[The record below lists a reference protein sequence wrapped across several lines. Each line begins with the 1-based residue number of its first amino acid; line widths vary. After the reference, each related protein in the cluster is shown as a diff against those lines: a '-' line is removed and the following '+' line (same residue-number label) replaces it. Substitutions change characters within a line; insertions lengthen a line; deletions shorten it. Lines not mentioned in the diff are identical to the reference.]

1 MCGELETFSGL
12 SANLAK
18 EEQRRRKKRLKKRI
32 FAAVSEGCVEEL
44 LELLG
49 ELRELC
55 KRRRSVDAPGQRPP
69 RARGSGPGS
78 CSAPRPP
85 PSVPPPLALP
95 SSLEGWAGDFEPDSE
110 GTGEPWKGLDRWWS
124 WSGYSAEDGGKSG
137 EGRPLFRQS
146 WDPSSRPGRRRT
158 ALRGLRDVG
167 TESRAVPLGLGRLG
181 GWWGLSRLGDQ
192 GSSELKEGE

>member
-44 LELLG
+44 LELLR
-49 ELRELC
+49 ELQELC
-55 KRRRSVDAPGQRPP
+55 KRRHSVDAPGQCSPRP
-69 RARGSGPGS
+69 RAQVP
-78 CSAPRPP
+78 PRPP
-85 PSVPPPLALP
+85 PSVPPALALP

-110 GTGEPWKGLDRWWS
+110 GNGEPWEGLDRWWS

-137 EGRPLFRQS
+137 EGRCSGRAGTPAAGLGDGEQLFVDS
-146 WDPSSRPGRRRT
+146 ETWGLNPGRCH
-158 ALRGLRDVG
+158 LD
-167 TESRAVPLGLGRLG
+167 
-181 GWWGLSRLGDQ
+181 LGDLVA
-192 GSSELKEGE
+192 GGA

>member
-69 RARGSGPGS
+69 RAGAQGR
-78 CSAPRPP
+78 APARPRVHLP
-85 PSVPPPLALP
+85 PSPHPSPCPPALKAGLATLNLIP
-95 SSLEGWAGDFEPDSE
+95 RALGSH
-110 GTGEPWKGLDRWWS
+110 
-124 WSGYSAEDGGKSG
+124 
-137 EGRPLFRQS
+137 GR
-146 WDPSSRPGRRRT
+146 
-158 ALRGLRDVG
+158 A
-167 TESRAVPLGLGRLG
+167 
-181 GWWGLSRLGDQ
+181 
-192 GSSELKEGE
+192 